1 MVKHLNS
8 IINIINKGPEIE
20 FISDIEFNSRIWIL
34 GAGKASVAMA
44 AELSEQLPHPPY
56 DGLIISPT
64 EDYLDNIQIF
74 RGTHPYPSDEN
85 IAASYELLD
94 LAKSI
99 PEGDIVFFCMSGGA
113 SSLLT
118 IPPFGIEM
126 EELEYSF
133 KLLLESGASIEE
145 MNVVRKHLCEL
156 KGGKLGAMLAHTNLI
171 TLISSDVP
179 GNEVSTIGSG
189 VTVGDPSKFI
199 DAKSILEHY
208 ELWEKIPLSIQTHLQ
223 LGVEGVIA
231 ENPKPNDSIFNNHE
245 VKIIHSAE
253 NLAAQIAEYFK
264 AQGFDTYIA
273 PEAYSDNVRS
283 IAKII
288 SSKAISV
295 LSKNYPVNKPA
306 ALVFYGESYVEV
318 KGKGKGGRN
327 QELALACAISLEGQ
341 HDVTLISLGTDGI
354 DGPTDAAG
362 AIIDSFTTLKARKK
376 KLNPEEFL
384 IHNDSYHFH
393 EHMGT
398 LIKTGPTDNNL
409 MDLQIL
415 IVK

>member
-1 MVKHLNS
+1 
-8 IINIINKGPEIE
+8 
-20 FISDIEFNSRIWIL
+20 
-34 GAGKASVAMA
+34 
-44 AELSEQLPHPPY
+44 
-56 DGLIISPT
+56 
-64 EDYLDNIQIF
+64 
-74 RGTHPYPSDEN
+74 
-85 IAASYELLD
+85 
-94 LAKSI
+94 
-99 PEGDIVFFCMSGGA
+99 
-113 SSLLT
+113 
-118 IPPFGIEM
+118 
-126 EELEYSF
+126 
-133 KLLLESGASIEE
+133 

-156 KGGKLGAMLAHTNLI
+156 KGGKLGAVLAHTNLI

-189 VTVGDPSKFI
+189 VTVGDLSKFI

-273 PEAYSDNVRS
+273 PKAYSDNVRS

-354 DGPTDAAG
+354 DGSHRCCWCYYRLIYNVKG
-362 AIIDSFTTLKARKK
+362 SKK
-376 KLNPEEFL
+376 E
-384 IHNDSYHFH
+384 
-393 EHMGT
+393 
-398 LIKTGPTDNNL
+398 IKSRRIFNT
-409 MDLQIL
+409 
-415 IVK
+415 